1 MEATNIQI
9 KFFYQFHFG
18 IELYKSMGEGICHF
32 IMKGLLQVAGKKI
45 CFNTWLGHAPDDYPL
60 R

>member
-1 MEATNIQI
+1 MEAINIQI

-18 IELYKSMGEGICHF
+18 IELYKSMEEGICHF
-32 IMKGLLQVAGKKI
+32 IMKGLLQVAEKKI
-45 CFNTWLGHAPDDYPL
+45 CFNTWLGLATGDYT